1 MQKSEIINSTSIA
14 IKEYRGQR
22 VVTFKDID
30 AVHKRPGG
38 TARKRFSD
46 NREHFVDG
54 EDYFKVKCS
63 EVRPFFG
70 QTPPNGFNPDADIV
84 LMTES
89 GYLMLAKAFT
99 DELAWKVQKQLVNGY
114 FRARELQNQFSSL
127 SPQLQTLINIEMRQ
141 QEAERRMA
149 EIEASNAETSL
160 AVDTIKDALDSLVSL
175 PATAGNWKSQFNR
188 NVRGFCMQTGRN
200 FNETFN
206 DLYAQL
212 DEVAGVRLDI
222 RLENAR
228 KRLEQ
233 TGATKADIAAI
244 SKLGIVAQD
253 KRLMAILTVLFNNMV
268 AVSKLSSTNP

>member
-1 MQKSEIINSTSIA
+1 MNKSEIINSTSIA

-30 AVHKRPGG
+30 AVHKRPDG
-38 TARKRFSD
+38 TARKRFND
-46 NREHFVDG
+46 NREHFVEG
-54 EDYFKVKCS
+54 EDFFVVNQPS
-63 EVRPFFG
+63 EIRTLGIQRPQG
-70 QTPPNGFNPDADIV
+70 GTPEV
-84 LMTES
+84 VTLMTES
-89 GYLMLAKAFT
+89 GYLMLAKSFT

-114 FRARELQNQFSSL
+114 FRAREMQNQFSSL

-149 EIEASNAETSL
+149 EIEANSAETSL

-175 PATAGNWKSQFNR
+175 PTTAGSWKSQFNR
-188 NVRGFCMQTGRN
+188 NVRGFCMQNGRD
-200 FNETFN
+200 FNKTFN
-206 DLYAQL
+206 DLYTQL

-233 TGATKADIAAI
+233 SGATKADIAAL

-268 AVSKLSSTNP
+268 AACKLSGTNA